1 MKAEA
6 PGTYEESRLLSTESV
21 SEDSI
26 EDEQQTTVS
35 NWSPKREHTQEVLVR
50 GHDVNGELEVG
61 STRRANSSA
70 SIDFDRD
77 TVIVEPP
84 PEAKSWDTKKLPLSL
99 RVNGRYINP
108 WDTWH
113 WKGFWDLLRWKLF
126 TPDKSDIP
134 GERTLNTYLPIV
146 PVNSSLLE
154 TQPPP
159 NHFRL
164 VWFGHSSLLI
174 QFEGFN
180 ILTDPI
186 FSKRCSP
193 LKHLGPKRYRGPPC
207 TIDDLPRIHV
217 ILISHDHYDHF
228 DERTLKK
235 ILSSPKNSKV
245 HVFVPQGILS
255 RIRRLKIDCYGD
267 ATFTEL
273 SWWQKAKVGNRL
285 EVILSPVQHWSKRTA
300 FDIFETLWGG
310 FIVIGKEFRFFFG
323 GDTAYCPVFRSIGE
337 LYGPFDCAA
346 IPIGA
351 YSPRWF
357 MKGQHVDPYEA
368 VKIHKDIR
376 SKLSIAIHWG
386 TFVLT
391 NEHYLEPPKL
401 LEEALREANIP
412 KEQFLVLKHGECIER
427 NWKENNSFL
436 SPEQNGENSL

>member
-217 ILISHDHYDHF
+217 ILISHDHYGKYRLGF
-228 DERTLKK
+228 CLVGFQQYLQI
-235 ILSSPKNSKV
+235 ILM
-245 HVFVPQGILS
+245 
-255 RIRRLKIDCYGD
+255 R
-267 ATFTEL
+267 
-273 SWWQKAKVGNRL
+273 
-285 EVILSPVQHWSKRTA
+285 
-300 FDIFETLWGG
+300 
-310 FIVIGKEFRFFFG
+310 
-323 GDTAYCPVFRSIGE
+323 
-337 LYGPFDCAA
+337 
-346 IPIGA
+346 
-351 YSPRWF
+351 
-357 MKGQHVDPYEA
+357 
-368 VKIHKDIR
+368 
-376 SKLSIAIHWG
+376 
-386 TFVLT
+386 
-391 NEHYLEPPKL
+391 EH
-401 LEEALREANIP
+401 
-412 KEQFLVLKHGECIER
+412 
-427 NWKENNSFL
+427 
-436 SPEQNGENSL
+436 